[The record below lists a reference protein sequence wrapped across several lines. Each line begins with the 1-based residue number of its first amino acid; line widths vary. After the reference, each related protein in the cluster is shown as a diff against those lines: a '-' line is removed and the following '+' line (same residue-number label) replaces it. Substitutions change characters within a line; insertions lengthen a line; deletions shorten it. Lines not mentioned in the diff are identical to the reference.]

1 MADRMVELTGS
12 VALIEALKAE
22 DVKHIFGIPGGAA
35 IPIYDALYDE
45 HEIHHI
51 LTRHEQGAAHAAD
64 GYARALGKPGVCMT
78 TSGPG
83 ATNLTTGILNAYM
96 DSSPIVAI
104 SGQVPTTTLGSDA
117 FQEADML
124 SVMLPITK
132 HNFIVHRVQELPAV
146 VRLAFKTAITGR
158 PGPVHID
165 LPKNVQINKADLKIP
180 SDIRYKKNVK
190 LEPGSEDIRKAVE
203 LLVDAEQPVIYAGG
217 GVVWSEASAELV
229 ELAELLGAPVTT
241 SLLGKGTIPED
252 HPLALGMLG
261 MHGRMTANLA
271 VTECDVLLGVGV
283 RFSDRAT
290 GDVRHF
296 APKAVIIHIDIDPV
310 EIGKSVRADLPIV
323 GDAKRSMRAI
333 IKGLQVQVKRGRTSR
348 WLQRIKKLQREL
360 APRMDHDEIPVKP
373 QRAIKEIMGVLGGD
387 AILVTEVGQCQM
399 WAAHFYQA
407 KKPRHFISS
416 GGLGTM
422 GFGFPAA
429 MGAKVARPDCDVVNI
444 AGDGSFLMNSQEL
457 ATVVENKIN
466 IVSCIFNNSYL
477 GMVKQW
483 QDLFFQK
490 RRSATYLGKS
500 PDFVKLAEAYGAWG
514 DRVVRPTEIALK
526 LKEALRCGKPAVLDI
541 IIDPDEHV
549 LPMVPAGGRLDEPI
563 LT

>member
-1 MADRMVELTGS
+1 MVELTGS
-12 VALIEALKAE
+12 KALLEALKAE
-22 DVKHIFGIPGGAA
+22 HVRHIFGIPGGAI
-35 IPIYDALYDE
+35 IPVYDALYDE

-96 DSSPIVAI
+96 DSSPVIAI
-104 SGQVPTTTLGSDA
+104 SGQMPTPMLGSDA

-124 SVMLPITK
+124 SLMLPVTK
-132 HNFIVHRVQELPAV
+132 HNFIVHKIGELPAV
-146 VRLAFKTAITGR
+146 VRLAFRIATTGR

-165 LPKNVQINKADLKIP
+165 LPKNVQVDKADLKIP
-180 SDIRYKKNVK
+180 ADIKYEKNLK
-190 LEPGSEDIRKAVE
+190 FNPSAEDVRKAVDM
-203 LLVDAEQPVIYAGG
+203 LANAEQPVIYAGG
-217 GVVWSEASAELV
+217 GVIWSEASAELV
-229 ELAELLGAPVTT
+229 ELAELLGAPVAT

-252 HPLALGMLG
+252 HPLSLGMLG
-261 MHGRMTANLA
+261 MHGRMAANLA
-271 VTECDVLLGVGV
+271 VTESDVLLGVGV

-296 APKAVIIHIDIDPV
+296 APKAKIIHIDIDPV
-310 EIGKSVRADLPIV
+310 EIGKIVRVDLPIV
-323 GDAKRSMRAI
+323 GDARRSLAAI
-333 IKGLQVQVKRGRTSR
+333 IKGLRIQVKRGRTSE
-348 WLQRIKKLQREL
+348 WLRRIKKMREEL
-360 APRMDHDEIPVKP
+360 APRMDYDEIPIKP
-373 QRAIKEIMGVLGGD
+373 QRAIKEIMGVLDDD
-387 AILVTEVGQCQM
+387 AIVVTEVGQCQM
-399 WAAHFYQA
+399 WAAHFCQI

-429 MGAKVARPDCDVVNI
+429 MGAKVACPKCDVVNI

-457 ATVVENKIN
+457 ATVVVNKIN
-466 IVSCIFNNSYL
+466 VVSCIFNNGYL

-483 QDLFFQK
+483 QDMFFQK
-490 RRSATYLGKS
+490 RRSAVNLGKS

-514 DRVVRPTEIALK
+514 DRAVRPGEIAPK
-526 LKEALRCGKPAVLDI
+526 LREALRCGKPAVLDI
-541 IIDPDEHV
+541 PIDPDEHA
-549 LPMVPAGGRLDEPI
+549 LPMVPSGGRLDEPI

>member
-1 MADRMVELTGS
+1 MELPG
-12 VALIEALKAE
+12 AKILLEALKAE
-22 DVKHIFGIPGGAA
+22 GVRHIFGIPGGAI

-45 HEIHHI
+45 KEITHI
-51 LTRHEQGAAHAAD
+51 LTRHEQAAAHAAD
-64 GYARALGKPGVCMT
+64 GYARASGKVGVCMT

-96 DSSPIVAI
+96 DSSPVVAI
-104 SGQVPTTTLGSDA
+104 SGQVTMPAIGTDA

-132 HNFIVHRVQELPAV
+132 HNFIVKSPGDLPKI
-146 VRLAFKTAITGR
+146 VRLAFTIATTGR

-165 LPKNVQINKADLKIP
+165 IPKNVQVEKADVKIP
-180 SDIRYKKNVK
+180 AEIKYEKIPK
-190 LEPGSEDIRKAVE
+190 LEPTQTEVTRAVE
-203 LLVDAEQPVIYAGG
+203 LLVHARQPVIYAGG
-217 GVVWSEASAELV
+217 GVVLSGASPELIS
-229 ELAELLGAPVTT
+229 LAETLQAPVVT
-241 SLLGKGTIPED
+241 SLLGKGVIPET
-252 HPLALGMLG
+252 HPLSLGMLG
-261 MHGRMTANLA
+261 MHGRIAANLA
-271 VTECDVLLGVGV
+271 VTECDLLLAVGV

-296 APKAVIIHIDIDPV
+296 APRAKIIHIDIDPV
-310 EIGKSVRADLPIV
+310 EIGKNVRVDLSIAA
-323 GDAKRSMRAI
+323 DAKLALRKI
-333 IKGLQVQVKRGRTSR
+333 LEGLKIHAQKGRTSE
-348 WLQRIKKLQREL
+348 WLSRIKKLKEEL
-360 APRMDHDEIPVKP
+360 APKMDYDEVPTKP
-373 QRAIKEIMGVLGGD
+373 QRAIKEIMNVLGD
-387 AILVTEVGQCQM
+387 EAIVTTEVGQCQM
-399 WAAHFYQA
+399 WAAHFFLV

-429 MGAKVARPDCDVVNI
+429 IGAKVARPDATVVNI

-457 ATVVENKIN
+457 ATAVENGIN
-466 IVSCIFNNSYL
+466 VVSCIFNNRYL

-483 QDLFFQK
+483 QDIFYSK
-490 RRSATYLGKS
+490 RRSAVSLGNS

-514 DRVVRPTEIALK
+514 DRASRPSEIGPK
-526 LKEALRCGKPAVLDI
+526 LKEAINSGKPAVLDI
-541 IIDPDEHV
+541 PIDPDEHV

>member
-1 MADRMVELTGS
+1 MKELTGAQ
-12 VALIEALKAE
+12 ALLEALKAE
-22 DVKHIFGIPGGAA
+22 GVKHIFGIPGGAI

-45 HEIHHI
+45 RELVHI
-51 LTRHEQGAAHAAD
+51 LTRHEQAAAHAAD
-64 GYARALGKPGVCMT
+64 GYARASGKVGVCMT

-96 DSSPIVAI
+96 DSSPVIAI
-104 SGQVPTTTLGSDA
+104 SGQVTTPAIGTDA

-132 HNFIVHRVQELPAV
+132 HNFIVRSAREVPKI
-146 VRLAFKTAITGR
+146 VRLAFKIATTGR

-165 LPKNVQINKADLKIP
+165 VPKNVQVEKAEVEIP
-180 SDIRYKKNVK
+180 AHIVYEKNPRI
-190 LEPGSEDIRKAVE
+190 EPAQSEIARAVE
-203 LLVDAEQPVIYAGG
+203 LLVHAKQPVIYAGG
-217 GVVWSEASAELV
+217 GTVISGASAEIIA
-229 ELAELLGAPVTT
+229 LAETLQAPVTT
-241 SLLGKGTIPED
+241 SLLGKGVIPET
-252 HPLALGMLG
+252 HPLSLGMLG
-261 MHGRMTANLA
+261 MHGRIVANLA
-271 VTECDVLLGVGV
+271 VTECDLLFAVGV

-296 APKAVIIHIDIDPV
+296 APRAKIIHIDIDPV
-310 EIGKSVRADLPIV
+310 EIGKNVRADLGIV
-323 GDAKRSMRAI
+323 ADAKLALRKLLEELNIHAQ
-333 IKGLQVQVKRGRTSR
+333 KGRTSE
-348 WLQRIKKLQREL
+348 WIARITKLKKDL
-360 APRMDHDEIPVKP
+360 APKMDYDEVPTKP
-373 QRAIKEIMGVLGGD
+373 QRAIKEIMRVLD
-387 AILVTEVGQCQM
+387 DEAIVVTEVGQCQM
-399 WAAHFYQA
+399 WAAHFFVV

-429 MGAKVARPDCDVVNI
+429 VGAKVACPTSTVVNI

-457 ATVVENKIN
+457 ATAVENGIN
-466 IVSCIFNNSYL
+466 VISCIFNNRYL

-483 QDLFFQK
+483 QDIFYSG
-490 RRSATYLGKS
+490 RRSAVGLGNS

-514 DRVVRPTEIALK
+514 DRASRPSEIAPK
-526 LKEALRCGKPAVLDI
+526 LREAINSGRPAVLDI
-541 IIDPDEHV
+541 PIDPDEHV

>member
-1 MADRMVELTGS
+1 MVELTGS
-12 VALIEALKAE
+12 KALLEALKAE

-96 DSSPIVAI
+96 DSSPVVAI
-104 SGQVPTTTLGSDA
+104 SGQVPTTTLGTDA

-124 SVMLPITK
+124 SVMLPVTK
-132 HNFIVHRVQELPAV
+132 HNFIIHKIEELPSV

-165 LPKNVQINKADLKIP
+165 LPKNVQVNKADLKIP
-180 SDIRYKKNVK
+180 ATIKYEKKIK
-190 LEPGSEDIRKAVE
+190 LDPSTEDVRKAVHM
-203 LLVDAEQPVIYAGG
+203 LADAEQPVIYAGG
-217 GVVWSEASAELV
+217 GIVWSEASAELV
-229 ELAELLGAPVTT
+229 ELAELLEAPVTT
-241 SLLGKGTIPED
+241 SLLGKGTIPEN

-261 MHGRMTANLA
+261 MHGRMVANLA
-271 VTECDVLLGVGV
+271 VTGCDVLLGVGV

-296 APKAVIIHIDIDPV
+296 AQRAKIIHIDIDPV
-310 EIGKSVRADLPIV
+310 EIGKSVRVDLPII
-323 GDAKRSMRAI
+323 GDAKRSLAAI
-333 IKGLQVQVKRGRTSR
+333 IQGLRAHVKRGRTSR
-348 WLQRIKKLQREL
+348 WLQRIKKLHEEL
-360 APRMDHDEIPVKP
+360 APRMDYDEVPIKP
-373 QRAIKEIMGVLGGD
+373 QRAIKDIMGVLGDD
-387 AILVTEVGQCQM
+387 AIVVTEVGQCQM
-399 WAAHFYQA
+399 WAGHFCQI

-429 MGAKVARPDCDVVNI
+429 MGVKVACPNCEVVNI

-457 ATVVENKIN
+457 ATVVENKIDV
-466 IVSCIFNNSYL
+466 VSCIFNNGYL

-483 QDLFFQK
+483 QDMFFQK
-490 RRSATYLGKS
+490 RRSAVNLGKS

-514 DRVVRPTEIALK
+514 DRVTRPSEIAPK

-541 IIDPDEHV
+541 VIDPDEHV
-549 LPMVPAGGRLDEPI
+549 LPMVPAGGRLDAPI

>member
-1 MADRMVELTGS
+1 MVELTGS
-12 VALIEALKAE
+12 RALIEALKAE
-22 DVKHIFGIPGGAA
+22 GVRHIFGIPGGAA

-45 HEIHHI
+45 REIRHI

-64 GYARALGKPGVCMT
+64 GYARAIGKPGVCMT

-96 DSSPIVAI
+96 DSSPVVAI
-104 SGQVPTTTLGSDA
+104 SGQVPTTTLGTDA

-132 HNFIVHRVQELPAV
+132 HNFIVHRVEELPSV

-165 LPKNVQINKADLKIP
+165 LPKNVQVNKADLKIP
-180 SDIRYKKNVK
+180 ATIRYEKKIK
-190 LEPGSEDIRKAVE
+190 LDPNAEDVRKAVHVLAE
-203 LLVDAEQPVIYAGG
+203 AEQPVIYAGG
-217 GVVWSEASAELV
+217 GVVWSGASAELV

-241 SLLGKGTIPED
+241 SLLGKGAIPED

-296 APKAVIIHIDIDPV
+296 APRAKIIHIDIDPV
-310 EIGKSVRADLPIV
+310 EIGKCVRADLPIV
-323 GDAKRSMRAI
+323 GDAKRTLSAI
-333 IKGLQVQVKRGRTSR
+333 IRGLRTHVKRGRTSR
-348 WLQRIKKLQREL
+348 WLQRIKKLQKEL
-360 APRMDHDEIPVKP
+360 APRMDYDEVPIKP
-373 QRAIKEIMGVLGGD
+373 QRVIKEIMNVLD
-387 AILVTEVGQCQM
+387 DDSIIVTEVGQCQM

-407 KKPRHFISS
+407 KKPRRFISS

-429 MGAKVARPDCDVVNI
+429 MGAKVACPKNNVVNI

-466 IVSCIFNNSYL
+466 VVSCIFDNGYL

-490 RRSATYLGKS
+490 RRSATRLGKS

-514 DRVVRPTEIALK
+514 DRVTRPSEIAPK

-549 LPMVPAGGRLDEPI
+549 LPMVPAGGKLDEPI

>member
-1 MADRMVELTGS
+1 MVELTGS
-12 VALIEALKAE
+12 QALLEALRAE
-22 DVKHIFGIPGGAA
+22 HVKHIFGIPGGAV

-83 ATNLTTGILNAYM
+83 ATNLTTGMLNAYM
-96 DSSPIVAI
+96 DSSPVIAI
-104 SGQVPTTTLGSDA
+104 SGQMPTSMLGSDA

-124 SVMLPITK
+124 SLMLPVTK
-132 HNFIVHRVQELPAV
+132 HNFIVHKIGELPAV
-146 VRLAFKTAITGR
+146 VRLAFKIATTGR

-165 LPKNVQINKADLKIP
+165 LPKNVQVDKADLKIP
-180 SDIRYKKNVK
+180 ADIKYEKKLK
-190 LEPGSEDIRKAVE
+190 FDPSAEDVRKV
-203 LLVDAEQPVIYAGG
+203 VDMLANAEQPVIYAGG
-217 GVVWSEASAELV
+217 GVIWSGASAELV

-252 HPLALGMLG
+252 HPLSLGMLG
-261 MHGRMTANLA
+261 MHGRMAANLA
-271 VTECDVLLGVGV
+271 VTESDVLLGVGV

-290 GDVRHF
+290 GDVRQF
-296 APKAVIIHIDIDPV
+296 APRAKIIHIDIDSV
-310 EIGKSVRADLPIV
+310 EIGKNVRVDLPII
-323 GDAKRSMRAI
+323 GDAKRSLVAI
-333 IKGLQVQVKRGRTSR
+333 IKGLRAQVKRGRTSE
-348 WLQRIKKLQREL
+348 WLRRIKKLREEL
-360 APRMDHDEIPVKP
+360 APRMDYDEIPIKP
-373 QRAIKEIMGVLGGD
+373 QRAIKEIMSVLNDD
-387 AILVTEVGQCQM
+387 AIVVTEVGQCQM
-399 WAAHFYQA
+399 WAAHFCQI

-429 MGAKVARPDCDVVNI
+429 MGAKVACPKFDVVNI

-466 IVSCIFNNSYL
+466 VVSCIFNNGYL

-490 RRSATYLGKS
+490 RRSAVSLGKS
-500 PDFVKLAEAYGAWG
+500 PDFVKLAEAYGARG
-514 DRVVRPTEIALK
+514 DRAVRPGEIAPK
-526 LKEALRCGKPAVLDI
+526 LREALRCGKPALLDI
-541 IIDPDEHV
+541 PIDPDEHA
-549 LPMVPAGGRLDEPI
+549 LPMVPSGGRLDEPI